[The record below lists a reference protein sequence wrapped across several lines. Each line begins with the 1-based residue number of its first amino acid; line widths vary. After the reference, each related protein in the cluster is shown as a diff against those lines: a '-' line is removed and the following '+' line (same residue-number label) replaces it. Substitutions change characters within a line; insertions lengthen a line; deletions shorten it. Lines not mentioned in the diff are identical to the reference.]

1 MKRQIWRLSLENVV
15 PFAKPEEKVL
25 VLQGGG
31 ALGAYQAG
39 AYLTLAEAGMGV
51 DWIAG
56 ISIGAIHAAILAG
69 NPPEDHERK
78 LRAFWE
84 LVTDDVV
91 TFPGSDGPMF
101 RALTNEISAAKA
113 ATLGIE
119 GFFRPRGPF
128 ELLNELFSADF
139 WKGPTSFY
147 DTSPLRQTLLDLAD
161 FDYLNEKGPRVSV
174 GAVEVESGN
183 FAYFDSRHQTIAPEH
198 IMASAALPPGLP
210 SVEID
215 GVHYWDGG
223 MVSNTPL
230 QYVLEEPGDHPL
242 LVFQIDLFSARG
254 HMPKSL
260 LEVQQRD
267 KDIRLSSRTRLT
279 TDRYLQLHDIAGH
292 AARLREK
299 LPPELRDDS
308 DMVALYNAGPHRPV
322 TLVLLINRPGEF
334 DSGTKDYQF
343 SRLTMTERWK
353 AGQEDAARTLANPL
367 WTGRELN
374 RSGIHILDLAAPEGG
389 IGPHYSKVSAL

>member
-1 MKRQIWRLSLENVV
+1 MG
-15 PFAKPEEKVL
+15 FAKPEEKVL

-39 AYLTLAEAGMGV
+39 AYLTLLEAGLGV

-69 NPPEDHERK
+69 NAPEDHERK
-78 LRAFWE
+78 LHDFWDI
-84 LVTDDVV
+84 VTDDVIV
-91 TFPGSDGPMF
+91 FPGSDSPMF

-113 ATLGIE
+113 ALVGIE
-119 GFFRPRGPF
+119 GFFRPRAPS
-128 ELLNELFSADF
+128 ELMEELFTVDF

-161 FDYLNEKGPRVSV
+161 FDYLNDKGPRVSV

-183 FAYFDSRHQTIAPEH
+183 FAYFDSKYQIITPEH

-210 SVEID
+210 SIAID

-230 QYVLEEPGDHPL
+230 QYVLEEPGEDPL

-254 HMPKSL
+254 RMPRSL
-260 LEVQQRD
+260 LDVQHRD

-299 LPPELRDDS
+299 LPPELKDDP
-308 DMVALYNAGPHRPV
+308 DMVALYKAGPHRPV
-322 TLVLLINRPGEF
+322 TLVLLINRSSEF

-343 SRLTMTERWK
+343 SRLTMTERWS
-353 AGQEDAARTLANPL
+353 AGHEDAVRTLSNPL
-367 WTGRELN
+367 WIERELN
-374 RSGIHILDLAAPEGG
+374 PSGIDILDLAAPEGG
-389 IGPHYSKVSAL
+389 TGPHHNKVSAL